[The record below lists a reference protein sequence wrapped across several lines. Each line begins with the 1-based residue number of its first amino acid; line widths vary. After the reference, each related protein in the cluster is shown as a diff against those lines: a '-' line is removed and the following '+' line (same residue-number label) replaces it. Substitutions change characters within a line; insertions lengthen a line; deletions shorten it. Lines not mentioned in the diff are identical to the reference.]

1 MSLSRGSAG
10 DAAAVLCALD
20 LREIALLLD
29 VDGTLLDIAPAPDA
43 VEVPQSLRDTLARL
57 LAATNGA
64 VALVSGRAISD
75 LDRLFAPLVLPA
87 IGGHGAEMRLRAGE
101 KVEAAPPLPPA
112 LRQALMQAATFDP
125 GLYREDKGYSV
136 ALHYRNAPAAQVE
149 LADRISR
156 TLAHFGSEAVEV
168 LEGKA
173 VFEVKRA
180 GLSKGSA
187 VRLLIQKAPFA
198 GRKPVFAGD
207 DVTDETVFAV
217 LPELGGLGFSVQR
230 AVPGVAGIFSSPNA
244 FRKALA
250 RLAAKG

>member
-1 MSLSRGSAG
+1 MSVSRGSAN

-20 LREIALLLD
+20 PREIALLLD

-43 VEVPQSLRDTLARL
+43 VDVPQSLRETLARL
-57 LAATNGA
+57 LAATSGA
-64 VALVSGRAISD
+64 MALVSGRAVSD

-87 IGGHGAEMRLRAGE
+87 IGGHGAEMRIRPGE
-101 KVEAAPPLPPA
+101 KVEGAPPLPSD
-112 LRQALMQAATFDP
+112 LREALMQAASFDP

-136 ALHYRNAPAAQVE
+136 ALHYRNAPAAKDQ
-149 LADRISR
+149 LADRIS
-156 TLAHFGSEAVEV
+156 TALAHFASEAVEV

-187 VRLLIQKAPFA
+187 VRLLIKTAPFA
-198 GRKPVFAGD
+198 GRQPVFAGD
-207 DVTDETVFAV
+207 DVTDESVFAA

-244 FRKALA
+244 LRTALA
-250 RLAAKG
+250 HLAAKG